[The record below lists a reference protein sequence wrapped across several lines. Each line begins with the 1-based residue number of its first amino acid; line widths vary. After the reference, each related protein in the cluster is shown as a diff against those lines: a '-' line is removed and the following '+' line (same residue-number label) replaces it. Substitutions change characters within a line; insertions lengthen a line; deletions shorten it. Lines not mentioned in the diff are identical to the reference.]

1 MSNWRSFNAE
11 LRRRNALARRF
22 EPSVENE
29 RRNLTRRA
37 AEAREFEDR
46 VGEKE
51 ALKKFYT
58 NSFFITEI
66 DDLLYLESSI
76 DHALTDENGSF
87 IGYLSED
94 GINYT
99 DTPRTRMWEQ
109 DEYGQYFIQHN
120 YNELRYGIQQLEG
133 RRWGKP
139 RISQATQERMN
150 AYAAALQQNAAIK
163 AAKREAMLRTLP
175 GNNGS
180 NAELQGGRRRR
191 TRRTRRNR
199 KSRRRR
205 SKH

>member
-11 LRRRNALARRF
+11 LRRRNALARQF

-29 RRNLTRRA
+29 RRNLGRRA

-76 DHALTDENGSF
+76 DHALTDEHGTF
-87 IGYLSED
+87 IGYLSEG
-94 GINYT
+94 GIDYT
-99 DTPRTRMWEQ
+99 DTPRTRMWDQ
-109 DEYGQYFIQHN
+109 DQYGQYYIEHN
-120 YNELRYGIQQLEG
+120 YNELRYGIEQLEG
-133 RRWGKP
+133 RAWGKP
-139 RISQATQERMN
+139 RISEETQERMN
-150 AYAAALQQNAAIK
+150 AYQAALQENAAVK
-163 AAKREAMLRTLP
+163 AAKRQAMIRTLP
-175 GNNGS
+175 ENNGS
-180 NAELQGGRRRR
+180 DAELRGGRRRR
-191 TRRTRRNR
+191 TRRKSR